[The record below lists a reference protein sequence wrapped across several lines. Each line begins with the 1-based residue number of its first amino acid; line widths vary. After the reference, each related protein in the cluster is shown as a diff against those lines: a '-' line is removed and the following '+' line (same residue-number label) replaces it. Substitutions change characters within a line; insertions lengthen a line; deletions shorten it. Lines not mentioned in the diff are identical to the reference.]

1 MIRKATLDDLPDM
14 LRLGAMMHAESR
26 YASMKF
32 DPAVLAETIAQLIAS
47 PYGFAWVAIRESQT
61 VGVMLAGVGAQWF
74 SRELTTFE
82 YGVYV
87 EPEHR
92 GSMLGIRLI
101 KSYKEWALSV
111 GAKIVQGG
119 VTANIED
126 GNAGKIYERIGFDKI
141 GSLYA
146 MEV

>member
-1 MIRKATLDDLPDM
+1 MIRAATLDDMPDM
-14 LRLGAMMHAESR
+14 LRLGALMHAESR
-26 YASMKF
+26 YASMTF
-32 DPAVLAETIAQLIAS
+32 APEVLAETIAQLIAS
-47 PYGFAWVAIRESQT
+47 PYGFAWVAIRKGRT

-87 EPEHR
+87 EPDCR
-92 GSMLGIRLI
+92 GGMLGISLI
-101 KSYKEWALSV
+101 KSYKKWALSV
-111 GAKIVQGG
+111 GARIVQGG

-126 GNAGKIYERIGFDKI
+126 GAAGKIYERIGFDKI